1 MQRVLAQHALRETN
15 IENRCY
21 PRHCLPSWEV
31 PTHFHQYDLEHIS
44 QNQKVFTTIIPSM
57 LTYVVLMVVVTLS

>member
-1 MQRVLAQHALRETN
+1 MRSERPILKIAATPVTASPVGRSQLIFT
-15 IENRCY
+15 
-21 PRHCLPSWEV
+21 
-31 PTHFHQYDLEHIS
+31 HQYDLEHIS